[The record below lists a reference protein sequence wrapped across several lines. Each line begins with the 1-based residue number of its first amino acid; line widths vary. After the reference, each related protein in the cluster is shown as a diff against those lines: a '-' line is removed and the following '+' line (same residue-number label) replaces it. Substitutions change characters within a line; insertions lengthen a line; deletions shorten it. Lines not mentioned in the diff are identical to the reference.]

1 VAWMQT
7 LFETYEKCAGSS
19 LPDANALLPI
29 AHTTQQAH
37 IEIVIDGRG
46 VFRRAVVLAKE
57 NQQTL
62 IPCTEKSGGRAG
74 SMPAT
79 HPLCD
84 NLQYV
89 AKDFRAYGGA
99 VTSGYAKI
107 AGAPHGDYLA
117 LLQKW
122 AAFAPTQSKLSAI
135 LAYVTRG
142 NVIGDLVAAGI
153 LPLAGSGGSSPQL
166 LKEWNGQ
173 GAAPEIFRRLPNGQA
188 PEDAFIRWR
197 VESEKELATGTW
209 EDVGLIRSW
218 QEFYA
223 SQQSVVG
230 LCHVNGRTTALAE
243 QHPKKLRHT
252 ADRAKL
258 ISSNDT
264 SGFTFLGR
272 FTDAAQA
279 AGVSFDVTQK
289 AHSAL
294 RWLIGRKQAARN
306 GDQVFVAWAVG
317 GQPIPD
323 PWADTMTI
331 LAGVQHQTDTEA
343 RAQPTLVGD
352 VGQEFSRRLQHAM
365 AGYKAD
371 LNDTDAVVVMGLDS
385 ATTGR
390 LAIIFYRELKG
401 SAFLARIE
409 AWHAALAWP
418 QSLGKNA
425 RFVGAP
431 APRDIAEAAYGRN
444 VDDKLKKATVE
455 RLLPCIIDGLP
466 LPIDLVT
473 SCCRRA
479 FNRSGIEP
487 WEWEK
492 GLGIACALF
501 KGFHKERKYSMALE
515 EDRKTRDYLYGRLLA
530 VAEHLESRALYVA
543 NEKRDTTASRLMQRF
558 ADRPY
563 STWRTIELALGP
575 YRSRLR
581 SSRGAFLWEMEK
593 LLDQLQGSFSTQ
605 DEKETFT
612 NDRALSGEFLLGYH
626 CQRQALRKTADD
638 AEVTPAPTE

>member
-1 VAWMQT
+1 MAWMQT

-89 AKDFRAYGGA
+89 AKDFRAYGGT

-107 AGAPHGDYLA
+107 ADAPHGDYLA
-117 LLQKW
+117 LFRKW
-122 AAFAPTQSKLSAI
+122 AAFAPTQSKLRAI

-153 LPLAGSGGSSPQL
+153 LPLAGSGGSSPKL

-279 AGVSFDVTQK
+279 AGVSFEVTQK

-317 GQPIPD
+317 GQSIPD
-323 PWADTMTI
+323 PWADPMSYKSGYDLKTGDIGYWGNGDGRFLYPPRREAATNQPPCLDAPINSMRWEN
-331 LAGVQHQTDTEA
+331 LRDGMEDYEYLWLLQEASQRELVWRGETDLLKQA
-343 RAQPTLVGD
+343 RALLQVPKEVSQDLTHFTTDPRLMLEHREHVARMI
-352 VGQEFSRRLQHAM
+352 ERLQ
-365 AGYKAD
+365 
-371 LNDTDAVVVMGLDS
+371 
-385 ATTGR
+385 
-390 LAIIFYRELKG
+390 
-401 SAFLARIE
+401 
-409 AWHAALAWP
+409 
-418 QSLGKNA
+418 Q
-425 RFVGAP
+425 
-431 APRDIAEAAYGRN
+431 
-444 VDDKLKKATVE
+444 
-455 RLLPCIIDGLP
+455 
-466 LPIDLVT
+466 
-473 SCCRRA
+473 
-479 FNRSGIEP
+479 
-487 WEWEK
+487 
-492 GLGIACALF
+492 
-501 KGFHKERKYSMALE
+501 
-515 EDRKTRDYLYGRLLA
+515 
-530 VAEHLESRALYVA
+530 
-543 NEKRDTTASRLMQRF
+543 KR
-558 ADRPY
+558 
-563 STWRTIELALGP
+563 
-575 YRSRLR
+575 
-581 SSRGAFLWEMEK
+581 
-593 LLDQLQGSFSTQ
+593 
-605 DEKETFT
+605 
-612 NDRALSGEFLLGYH
+612 
-626 CQRQALRKTADD
+626 
-638 AEVTPAPTE
+638 